1 MKIKQK
7 QWNMYLVQFHIDSR
21 GTLVQA
27 KSHEDAVKKY
37 NKWLNVTDGLEPAS
51 VKRLET
57 FYIY

>member
-1 MKIKQK
+1 
-7 QWNMYLVQFHIDSR
+7 MYLVQFHIDSR